1 MLGCKETYQGRRAQD
16 ISLLQDIFKQGSYQS
31 VAGGGEREDGAAHEG
46 SDLLRQQIVKDWCE
60 GTMGDEK
67 REGGLDKKPG
77 GKHNDV
83 VTSAVNNPKSVGN
96 EQGPRKGQ
104 RRES

>member
-1 MLGCKETYQGRRAQD
+1 M
-16 ISLLQDIFKQGSYQS
+16 
-31 VAGGGEREDGAAHEG
+31 
-46 SDLLRQQIVKDWCE
+46 KDWCK

-67 REGGLDKKPG
+67 REGGLDKKSG

-83 VTSAVNNPKSVGN
+83 VTSAINNPKSVGN
-96 EQGPRKGQ
+96 EQGLRKGQ